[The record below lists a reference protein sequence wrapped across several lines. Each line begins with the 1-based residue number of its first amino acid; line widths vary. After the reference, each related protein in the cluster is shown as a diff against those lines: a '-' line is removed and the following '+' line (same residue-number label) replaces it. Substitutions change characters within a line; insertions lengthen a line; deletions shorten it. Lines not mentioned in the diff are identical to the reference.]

1 MKNKFKLAPDTIE
14 EALLNAENEGHGV
27 ILALNQTN
35 LYGVEGQ
42 LMGKVGG
49 VMNVS
54 FTAVQVS
61 EILLLA
67 YEEDAAE

>member
-1 MKNKFKLAPDTIE
+1 MRNRFKIAPNTIE

-27 ILALNQTN
+27 ILALSQTT

-49 VMNVS
+49 AVNVS
-54 FTAVQVS
+54 FTAAQVS
-61 EILLLA
+61 EMLLVA
-67 YEEDAAE
+67 HQERYGE